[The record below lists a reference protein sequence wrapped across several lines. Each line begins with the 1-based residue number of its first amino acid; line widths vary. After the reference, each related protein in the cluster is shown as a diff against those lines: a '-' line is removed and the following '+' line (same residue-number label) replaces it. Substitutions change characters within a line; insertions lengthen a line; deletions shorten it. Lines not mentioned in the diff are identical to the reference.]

1 MTISISISKY
11 FWLFVGV
18 FGSNS
23 KFLFAIFDEIW
34 KDSLDLQIL
43 GKAEFLSP
51 GGSIK
56 DRVAVRIIEEVG
68 DIFLWY

>member
-1 MTISISISKY
+1 MTISICNSKY

-18 FGSNS
+18 FGNNS
-23 KFLFAIFDEIW
+23 KFLFATFDEIW
-34 KDSLDLQIL
+34 KDNLDFQIL